1 MLDDWIRGNS
11 QDAQGVTVELIWRLL
26 SASCPAPIHRRF
38 PLGDSIGQ
46 HGSDG
51 ELETVV
57 GFAPFAP
64 DGKSFWEIGT
74 SVNAN
79 AKANSDYNETTAA
92 IPSEIRK
99 VSSFVF
105 VTPLSSRRDWQNTW
119 RDDGIASWVSER
131 RKRGSWGNV
140 HVLNGP
146 KCSKPHRLVV
156 SLSCGREMAC
166 RRHGSKDR
174 IHRNT

>member
-1 MLDDWIRGNS
+1 MSHPRLITENMLDDWIRGNS

-79 AKANSDYNETTAA
+79 AKVNSDYNETTAA

-99 VSSFVF
+99 VS
-105 VTPLSSRRDWQNTW
+105 LSEKFNNRVNWLTTDQ
-119 RDDGIASWVSER
+119 I
-131 RKRGSWGNV
+131 RGLGV
-140 HVLNGP
+140 RVPTAAH
-146 KCSKPHRLVV
+146 
-156 SLSCGREMAC
+156 
-166 RRHGSKDR
+166 DQ
-174 IHRNT
+174 